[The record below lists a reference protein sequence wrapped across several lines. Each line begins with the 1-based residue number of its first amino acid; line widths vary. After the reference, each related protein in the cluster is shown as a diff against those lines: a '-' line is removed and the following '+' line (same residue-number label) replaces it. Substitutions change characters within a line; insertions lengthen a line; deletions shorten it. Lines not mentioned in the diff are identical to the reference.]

1 MAYTLHDD
9 NVASDARWVTLA
21 KLQETDGVPDLLALS
36 PSRRRKYLAR
46 LEVRKALMIAA
57 YFVMQSES
65 ARNTADGYITQEAA
79 LACCTEP
86 WILQALL
93 TPVCGKPPLLH
104 QEGQKCGEKNCIDA
118 SGPWKPN
125 YEYRVCA
132 FLKRNPSK
140 SEQDRRKQQRA
151 ELTDS
156 TLRTAVYLRDGG
168 CCRYC
173 RSGPLGRKGMGN
185 AKDRRRI
192 PQIDHIDPDEPAGPG
207 PDYKGVALSCAACN
221 EYKQKRT
228 PEEADMDLL
237 PEPTPEQ
244 IAYWAERGEQQFS
257 RAPRGTTHPAD
268 LVPDEWL
275 AARDNPPDNEINNAA
290 DNAQTTSRTTSPTV
304 VDHVVPGRPEHIPDA
319 PDAPAADL
327 VSAGGAQ
334 DNARDNPPEPS
345 GSGRVGHTQP
355 EVLQGSRGQPIRT
368 PDAPDIYHGRSRT
381 APTTPST
388 PPPSRREGQP

>member
-86 WILQALL
+86 WILKALL

-104 QEGQKCGEKNCIDA
+104 QEGQKCGEKNCIDT
-118 SGPWKPN
+118 SGPWRPN

-132 FLKRNPSK
+132 FLKKNPSK

-151 ELTDS
+151 ELNDS
-156 TLRTAVYLRDGG
+156 TLRLAVYERDGG

-192 PQIDHIDPDEPAGPG
+192 PQIDHKNPDEPAGEG
-207 PDYKGVALSCAACN
+207 YENVVLGCARCN

-237 PEPTPEQ
+237 PEPTAEQ
-244 IAYWAERGEQQFS
+244 AAYWAERGEQQFN
-257 RAPRGTTHPAD
+257 RPERGTPSPAD
-268 LVPDEWL
+268 LVPEDWL
-275 AARDNPPDNEINNAA
+275 GARDNPPDNAINNAA
-290 DNAQTTSRTTSPTV
+290 DNAETTHRTTSPHL
-304 VDHVVPGRPEHIPDA
+304 VDHVVEGRPGHVGDGSGA
-319 PDAPAADL
+319 TAGDL

-334 DNARDNPPEPS
+334 DNALDSTPEGS
-345 GSGRVGHTQP
+345 GSGRVGHTPPEGLAGPPDQP
-355 EVLQGSRGQPIRT
+355 ART
-368 PDAPDIYHGRSRT
+368 SDAPDIYHRRSRSSRHR
-381 APTTPST
+381 PQ
-388 PPPSRREGQP
+388 PSRREPPT